1 MAVMLSMLGLS
12 YGDVGI
18 IPVPFWEIMLEALG
32 VFLSKTSVYRAM
44 QAAGEAVSG
53 AKHANGSETH

>member
-1 MAVMLSMLGLS
+1 MLGLS